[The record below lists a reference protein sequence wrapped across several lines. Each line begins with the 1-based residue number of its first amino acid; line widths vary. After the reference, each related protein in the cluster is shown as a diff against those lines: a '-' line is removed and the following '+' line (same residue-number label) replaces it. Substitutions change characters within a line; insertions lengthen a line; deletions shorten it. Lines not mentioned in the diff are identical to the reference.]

1 MGVYVAKTLDFR
13 EDLWNILK
21 KVHWTISLSRKL
33 QNNLPR
39 ALLMTIYKFF
49 IRPHLDYEDILH
61 HETFNNSFHK
71 KLELIQYNAAF
82 AITDAIRGSYRE
94 KRYQELGFESLQ
106 QQWWY
111 RKLCLFFKIWKSNLA
126 CASLNQYELLDKHIS
141 QEKKRYSPFQ
151 C

>member
-1 MGVYVAKTLDFR
+1 MGVYLAKTLDFR

-126 CASLNQYELLDKHIS
+126 CTSLNQYELLDKYIS

>member
-1 MGVYVAKTLDFR
+1 MGVYLAKKLDFR
-13 EDLWNILK
+13 EDLRNILK
-21 KVHWTISLSRKL
+21 KVNWTISLSRKL

-61 HETFNNSFHK
+61 YKTFNNSFHK
-71 KLELIQYNAAF
+71 KVELIQHNAAF

-94 KRYQELGFESLQ
+94 KLYQELGFESLQ

-111 RKLCLFFKIWKSNLA
+111 WKLCLFFKILKNNLA
-126 CASLNQYELLDKHIS
+126 GTTLNQYELLEKHAW